1 MEQPTRLPRL
11 SSNGSRLI
19 RKLSELPP
27 VWFTAAALGESVG
40 VSRRTVM
47 RELPG
52 MEKWLAAAGF
62 RLVRSPGQGIR
73 LEEDESRRAA
83 LRALLDGGQT
93 ALSRRERIDRLIALL
108 FAEGGPVKTAYLAH
122 QLQISEHTLSGD
134 LDAAAAW
141 LLARGV
147 TLVRRAGVGVWLEG
161 SPENLRRAIGV
172 RLRPQLAQVDWRR
185 FLSDRSA
192 ASPLEL
198 LDRDDMAAVVGVL
211 QDWERKGRFC
221 FSDSAFLSL
230 VLHIT
235 LLAGQVRNQPLSQ
248 TAPTR
253 QPGELLAALEQALGI
268 RLPDGEAAYLDH
280 CLQAACGKR
289 DWDDPSEIHLQ
300 YLASVLIQG
309 MERETGVELTGF
321 STLRDDLCAHLRP
334 MLVRIQRG
342 ERIENP
348 QLEPMRTQYPALWQA
363 MRRVCDQAGQAASLP
378 EIPDEEACFL
388 AMHFGAV
395 LEECERTRRRLR
407 AVVVCPMGMA
417 TSRFLTSQLDR
428 EVPEITVE
436 RMCPMRG
443 LDTDALRREGIDLI
457 ISTVPLQADLPHI
470 VVGAVLQEKDRIQL
484 RGIVEAFRARPDA
497 PPRTQAAP
505 QTDVRYAGALSACIV
520 ELLDNLVIQDVPTP
534 RSRRDFIR
542 YAARLFCDT
551 PRGIQSVQAV
561 LLRREGLGD
570 TFLPPLRALLLHGK
584 TDAVP
589 GCRLGYLRPATPLA
603 ETGAV
608 IEGAIVMLAPAGPEP
623 VWQQVMQEVSAILV
637 DRPALLD
644 ALRAGDRTDAVRLLE
659 TDLSRRFCY
668 ELSRPVP
675 PG

>member
-83 LRALLDGGQT
+83 LRVLLDGGQT

-211 QDWERKGRFC
+211 QD
-221 FSDSAFLSL
+221 
-230 VLHIT
+230 
-235 LLAGQVRNQPLSQ
+235 
-248 TAPTR
+248 
-253 QPGELLAALEQALGI
+253 
-268 RLPDGEAAYLDH
+268 
-280 CLQAACGKR
+280 
-289 DWDDPSEIHLQ
+289 
-300 YLASVLIQG
+300 
-309 MERETGVELTGF
+309 
-321 STLRDDLCAHLRP
+321 
-334 MLVRIQRG
+334 
-342 ERIENP
+342 
-348 QLEPMRTQYPALWQA
+348 
-363 MRRVCDQAGQAASLP
+363 
-378 EIPDEEACFL
+378 
-388 AMHFGAV
+388 
-395 LEECERTRRRLR
+395 
-407 AVVVCPMGMA
+407 
-417 TSRFLTSQLDR
+417 
-428 EVPEITVE
+428 
-436 RMCPMRG
+436 
-443 LDTDALRREGIDLI
+443 
-457 ISTVPLQADLPHI
+457 
-470 VVGAVLQEKDRIQL
+470 
-484 RGIVEAFRARPDA
+484 
-497 PPRTQAAP
+497 
-505 QTDVRYAGALSACIV
+505 
-520 ELLDNLVIQDVPTP
+520 
-534 RSRRDFIR
+534 
-542 YAARLFCDT
+542 
-551 PRGIQSVQAV
+551 
-561 LLRREGLGD
+561 
-570 TFLPPLRALLLHGK
+570 
-584 TDAVP
+584 
-589 GCRLGYLRPATPLA
+589 
-603 ETGAV
+603 
-608 IEGAIVMLAPAGPEP
+608 
-623 VWQQVMQEVSAILV
+623 
-637 DRPALLD
+637 
-644 ALRAGDRTDAVRLLE
+644 
-659 TDLSRRFCY
+659 
-668 ELSRPVP
+668 
-675 PG
+675 